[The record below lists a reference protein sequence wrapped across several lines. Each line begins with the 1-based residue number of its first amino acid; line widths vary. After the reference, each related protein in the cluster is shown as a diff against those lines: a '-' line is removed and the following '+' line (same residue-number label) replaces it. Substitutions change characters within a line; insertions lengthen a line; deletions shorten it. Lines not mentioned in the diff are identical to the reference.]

1 MSDTRHSPLTIAL
14 TVIAGTVLIGIDM
27 TIVNIAL
34 PRLSADTGAALPVI
48 QWVATG
54 YTLALA
60 AVMPLTAWAIARLGA
75 RKVFLGSLALF
86 VVGSALVAASW
97 NVESMIGFRILQGF
111 AGGFVTPAA
120 MTLVLTS
127 APPAERGR
135 VMAILGLPILVGPVL
150 GPVAG
155 GWLLDNF
162 SWRWMFLI
170 NVPLGVLSIALGL
183 RNLPR
188 APIGPTPRLDVR
200 GLVLLPPGVAL
211 LVLATSFS
219 QGSVLA
225 PGVLVPLALGVVLVA
240 AFVRHALRTDAP
252 LLNLRLLGRPLTGA
266 GAIVLF
272 LFSSGYAGSMILIP
286 LYWQV
291 VRGESATVTGLFTAP
306 AALAAGLAI
315 QISGR
320 LVDRVRPLLV
330 IGPGIAVALGAIITL
345 VVQLGSNAP
354 NWQLV
359 TLWVLVGVGAGF
371 TIMPMNTVST
381 RSLENTAIPS
391 AATIIGVIAQVAGAL
406 CIAAVSVVLATQL
419 SARLPGLAE
428 GGLGDLYALP
438 PDRLAELAPLIA
450 GSVQAAL
457 WLPVGLMVA
466 AGVVTVVVLR
476 DVPSARQLPATTA
489 LASADRS

>member
-1 MSDTRHSPLTIAL
+1 
-14 TVIAGTVLIGIDM
+14 
-27 TIVNIAL
+27 
-34 PRLSADTGAALPVI
+34 
-48 QWVATG
+48 
-54 YTLALA
+54 
-60 AVMPLTAWAIARLGA
+60 
-75 RKVFLGSLALF
+75 
-86 VVGSALVAASW
+86 
-97 NVESMIGFRILQGF
+97 
-111 AGGFVTPAA
+111 
-120 MTLVLTS
+120 
-127 APPAERGR
+127 
-135 VMAILGLPILVGPVL
+135 
-150 GPVAG
+150 
-155 GWLLDNF
+155 
-162 SWRWMFLI
+162 
-170 NVPLGVLSIALGL
+170 
-183 RNLPR
+183 
-188 APIGPTPRLDVR
+188 
-200 GLVLLPPGVAL
+200 
-211 LVLATSFS
+211 
-219 QGSVLA
+219 
-225 PGVLVPLALGVVLVA
+225 
-240 AFVRHALRTDAP
+240 
-252 LLNLRLLGRPLTGA
+252 
-266 GAIVLF
+266 
-272 LFSSGYAGSMILIP
+272 MILIP

-428 GGLGDLYALP
+428 GGLGELYALP
-438 PDRLAELAPLIA
+438 PDRLAQLAPLIA